1 MGGAMAKGRFYR
13 GLERRTLWA
22 LVAYAFFRWESA
34 VTVAGT
40 ILLFFLYPQPFPW
53 WQPWYWLVL
62 GAAGEVALIVASV
75 TDPETGRRV
84 VQDLF
89 REQFNPRGIRD
100 RDLRAQIEKA
110 LDYRHRIEE
119 KVLGTREG
127 VLREHLM
134 DSARR
139 VDEWVAFIYRLASR
153 LDAYRADAW
162 ASQQL
167 ASLPAEIARI
177 RRDMR
182 EEDDP
187 DVRAQME
194 RTAQRKEAQLAN
206 LTRLQNLMEQAQYR
220 LEETLTA
227 LGTTYSQLLLIG
239 ARDLDSGR
247 AQRLDQ
253 DIDEQIAALQDIVAE
268 LDEVRASRD

>member
-1 MGGAMAKGRFYR
+1 MARSR
-13 GLERRTLWA
+13 LSRDLERRTRWA
-22 LVAYAFFRWESA
+22 MVAYAFFRWESA

-53 WQPWYWLVL
+53 WKPWYWLVL
-62 GAAGEVALIVASV
+62 GAVGEVALLVASV

-89 REQFNPRGIRD
+89 RERYNPREIRD
-100 RDLRAQIEKA
+100 RDLRAQMEKA
-110 LDYRHRIEE
+110 LDYRRRIEE

-139 VDEWVAFIYRLASR
+139 MDEWVAFIYRLASR

-162 ASQQL
+162 VAQQL

-177 RRDMR
+177 RREMR
-182 EEDDP
+182 EEDDS
-187 DVRAQME
+187 DVQAQMA
-194 RTAQRKEAQLAN
+194 RTVGQKETQLAN
-206 LTRLQNLMEQAQYR
+206 LTKLQNLMEQAQYR
-220 LEETLTA
+220 LEETLAA

-239 ARDLDSGR
+239 ARDVDSGR

-253 DIDEQIAALQDIVAE
+253 DMDEQIAALQDIVAA
-268 LDEVRASRD
+268 LDEARVREG

>member
-1 MGGAMAKGRFYR
+1 MARSR
-13 GLERRTLWA
+13 LSQDLERRTWWA
-22 LVAYAFFRWESA
+22 MVAYAFFRWESA

-40 ILLFFLYPQPFPW
+40 ILLFSLYPQPFPW
-53 WQPWYWLVL
+53 WKPWYWLVL
-62 GAAGEVALIVASV
+62 GAVGEVALLVASV
-75 TDPETGRRV
+75 TDPETGRMV

-89 REQFNPRGIRD
+89 REQYNPREIRD
-100 RDLRAQIEKA
+100 KDLRAQMEKA

-139 VDEWVAFIYRLASR
+139 MDEWVAFIYRLASR

-162 ASQQL
+162 VAQQL

-177 RRDMR
+177 RREMR

-187 DVRAQME
+187 DVRAQMA
-194 RTAQRKEAQLAN
+194 RTVAQKEAQLAN
-206 LTRLQNLMEQAQYR
+206 LTKLQNLMEQAQYR
-220 LEETLTA
+220 LEETLAA

-239 ARDLDSGR
+239 ARDVGSGR

-253 DIDEQIAALQDIVAE
+253 DMDEQIAALQDLVTA
-268 LDEVRASRD
+268 LDEARAGGKGG